1 MPDLPGG
8 RPGTAP
14 SVILL
19 YHHIA
24 PPEDLPRDPE
34 RLRSEGWA
42 FVHSPAEFQRQLEF
56 LRRRGY
62 QFVSLGELLGQIED
76 QGQEHPQS
84 VVVTF
89 DDGWIDNWVHGVPVL
104 EKLGIP
110 ATFFVTTGHLRS
122 GLPDSKRL
130 SGAQLRSLADRGFTI
145 GSHTRNHADLA
156 RVPVEVAREELQ
168 GSRLDLERVLGR
180 PADFLAYPGGSFNA
194 RVVDLARQTGYR
206 AACSVLGPDR
216 NTSDSRYWLFRDVL
230 SPGLNTLGDRYR
242 LSPLTRRMFSFRVR
256 DKLRK
261 RLAGVGPGPDEA
273 P

>member
-1 MPDLPGG
+1 MHGLPRGK
-8 RPGTAP
+8 PGKAP

-24 PPEDLPRDPE
+24 PPEDIPRDPE
-34 RLRSEGWA
+34 RRRSEGWG
-42 FVHSPAEFQRQLEF
+42 FVHSPAEFQRQLEL

-62 QFVSLGELLGQIED
+62 QFVSLDELLSQIEN
-76 QGQEHPQS
+76 QGREHPKS

-89 DDGWIDNWVHGVPVL
+89 DDGWLDNWRHAAPVL
-104 EKLGIP
+104 EQLGIP
-110 ATFFVTTGHLRS
+110 ATFFVTTSHLRS
-122 GLPDSKRL
+122 GQPDSTRL
-130 SGAQLRSLADRGFTI
+130 SGGQLRSLADRGFTI

-156 RVPVEVAREELQ
+156 HVPVAAAREELQ
-168 GSRLDLERVLGR
+168 ESRLDLELVLGK
-180 PADFLAYPGGSFNA
+180 PADYFAYPGGSFNA
-194 RVVDLARQTGYR
+194 RVVDLGRETGYR

-242 LSPLTRRMFSFRVR
+242 LSPIARRMFSFRVR

-261 RLAGVGPGPDEA
+261 RLAEPSTGAD
-273 P
+273 